1 MVDFFR
7 LFAFFSIAA
16 LLSACASQPPAKSD
30 YSALRSQQPR
40 SILVVPAV
48 NRSVDVTAADYLLTT
63 VTRPLAER
71 GYYVF
76 PVHMTRQLLEDDG
89 LGDADLVHD
98 SDPAR
103 LGKMFG
109 ADAILYIG
117 IERWD
122 ARYLVLQTTVT
133 VDLRYTLKSAS
144 TGQVLWENRQSVV
157 HQPDNR
163 GNQGLAG
170 LLVQAVVA
178 AVQKAAPNYMPLA
191 RRANQQAVYT
201 AGRGLPA
208 GPYDAQYNKDG
219 AAF

>member
-1 MVDFFR
+1 
-7 LFAFFSIAA
+7 
-16 LLSACASQPPAKSD
+16 
-30 YSALRSQQPR
+30 
-40 SILVVPAV
+40 
-48 NRSVDVTAADYLLTT
+48 
-63 VTRPLAER
+63 
-71 GYYVF
+71 VF

-109 ADAILYIG
+109 ADAVLYIG

-133 VDLRYTLKSAS
+133 VDLHYTLKSAS

-191 RRANQQAVYT
+191 RRANQQALYT

>member
-1 MVDFFR
+1 M
-7 LFAFFSIAA
+7 
-16 LLSACASQPPAKSD
+16 
-30 YSALRSQQPR
+30 
-40 SILVVPAV
+40 

-63 VTRPLAER
+63 VSRPLAER

-109 ADAILYIG
+109 ADAVLYIG

-133 VDLRYTLKSAS
+133 VELRYTLKSAS

-163 GNQGLAG
+163 GNSGLAG

-191 RRANQQAVYT
+191 RRANQQALYT